1 MHHKVNKQKNFTN
14 LLIGG
19 FGLIELMVTISILIL
34 VMGIILTKHSSFN
47 GAVLLRGQA
56 FNVALQAREI
66 QLTAVSVISDSV
78 NYRNVYGLH
87 FDTTSQIINIFKDS
101 DGGHFF
107 EVGEEYGKQ
116 SKLDPRYKISE
127 IRLDGASVLGGELSV
142 VFERPNFDARFFVGV
157 DNSGAG
163 SSATSA
169 EIDICLKNT
178 SCTAGNVGEVR
189 TVEITKTG
197 QISVKN

>member
-1 MHHKVNKQKNFTN
+1 MYHKVHKQKNFTN

-19 FGLIELMVTISILIL
+19 FGLVELMVTISILIL
-34 VMGIILTKHSSFN
+34 VMGIILSKHSSFN

-78 NYRNVYGLH
+78 NYRNVYGIH
-87 FDTTSQIINIFKDS
+87 FDTSSQIINIFKDGDNDYYYS
-101 DGGHFF
+101 GLT
-107 EVGEEYGKQ
+107 ENYGKQ
-116 SKLDPRYKISE
+116 NKLDPRYEISE
-127 IRLDGASVLGGELSV
+127 IRLGGTSVVGGKLSV
-142 VFERPNFDARFFVGV
+142 VFERPNFDARFFTAG
-157 DNSGAG
+157 DSTGTGAP
-163 SSATSA
+163 ATSV
-169 EIDICLKNT
+169 EIDIRLKGT
-178 SCTAGNVGEVR
+178 TGSTVGEVR